1 MEKYIA
7 CILLLSLFLH
17 TSCQTCD
24 EDSSQCEGDS
34 KKSGCGCSASR
45 DSSEHSNDEQPGDK
59 SVKDIFDISDL
70 SRTNEM
76 LFIERATFTMGTNEP
91 VFPVD
96 GEGPARK
103 VTVDSFYLDKH
114 EVSNAEFQR
123 FVEDTNYV
131 TEVAAAP
138 WWIPVNGADWRHPN
152 GPDTSIKDIMD
163 HPVVHVS
170 WNDAVKYCEWA
181 GKRLPTEAEFER
193 TCKGNLKSRLFPWGN
208 KEEPKGKHWMNIW
221 HGKFP
226 SENTASDG
234 YYTTAPVTEFPEQ
247 NILGVKNIIGNVW
260 EWTQDW
266 WETKFTPTPKKNP
279 KGPRFG
285 TDRVKK
291 GGSFMC
297 HKNYCYR
304 YRCDARSQNTPDS
317 SAVNLGFRCASDKL
331 PPYLEDV
338 TEEILLKEENIIKEE
353 L

>member
-7 CILLLSLFLH
+7 CILLLSLFLY

-131 TEVAAAP
+131 TEVSNFFMF
-138 WWIPVNGADWRHPN
+138 IN
-152 GPDTSIKDIMD
+152 
-163 HPVVHVS
+163 
-170 WNDAVKYCEWA
+170 
-181 GKRLPTEAEFER
+181 
-193 TCKGNLKSRLFPWGN
+193 
-208 KEEPKGKHWMNIW
+208 
-221 HGKFP
+221 
-226 SENTASDG
+226 
-234 YYTTAPVTEFPEQ
+234 
-247 NILGVKNIIGNVW
+247 KNII
-260 EWTQDW
+260 
-266 WETKFTPTPKKNP
+266 
-279 KGPRFG
+279 
-285 TDRVKK
+285 
-291 GGSFMC
+291 
-297 HKNYCYR
+297 
-304 YRCDARSQNTPDS
+304 
-317 SAVNLGFRCASDKL
+317 
-331 PPYLEDV
+331 
-338 TEEILLKEENIIKEE
+338 
-353 L
+353 